1 MLLGLEGAVELMV
14 GWTLLKISLWGD
26 PTWLVNSG
34 WNGVAVVKQTHI
46 MDVRACQGSLDC
58 RLRLRLD
65 YGPKCTNKPM
75 QIIKDTGTP
84 KLMSPLAINLKAF
97 PYGLPWTSRISK
109 KKSANGYADSQ
120 PPFIP
125 LPNKHMFYIL
135 STNSC
140 YMLLS
145 WDPPAPLQQGSSW
158 LHIASAARAGPA
170 TLTFFGVNLYRC
182 PAGLQSMSS
191 MTLDQAWSS
200 DFCTFHEPTKKYVNS
215 A

>member
-1 MLLGLEGAVELMV
+1 MV
-14 GWTLLKISLWGD
+14 GWTLD

-46 MDVRACQGSLDC
+46 NVRACQGSLDC

-75 QIIKDTGTP
+75 QMIKDTRPP

-97 PYGLPWTSRISK
+97 PYGLPWTSQISK

-120 PPFIP
+120 PPYQTNI
-125 LPNKHMFYIL
+125 FYIL
-135 STNSC
+135 STKVAI
-140 YMLLS
+140 LR
-145 WDPPAPLQQGSSW
+145 SSRTT
-158 LHIASAARAGPA
+158 AARLIMTPHCISRPCRASDSD
-170 TLTFFGVNLYRC
+170 LFWVNLYRC

-191 MTLDQAWSS
+191 MTPNQDW
-200 DFCTFHEPTKKYVNS
+200 
-215 A
+215 